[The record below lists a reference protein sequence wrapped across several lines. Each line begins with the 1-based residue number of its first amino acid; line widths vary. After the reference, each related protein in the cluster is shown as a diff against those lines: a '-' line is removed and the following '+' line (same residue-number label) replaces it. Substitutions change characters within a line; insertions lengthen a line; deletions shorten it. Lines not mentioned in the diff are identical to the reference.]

1 MKKFLYILLSVLV
14 LVFIIARISNSQ
26 EIPKI
31 SSYVVDN
38 ANILN
43 QETKDKII
51 NLSKTL
57 NEKDGTELV
66 VVTIPS
72 LNGTSLEEYSMKIA
86 HETGIGK
93 KGKDNGVLFLIIKN
107 DRKMRIEVGYGLEG
121 KLTDITS
128 KHILDDVKPFFKKGD
143 YDGGILKGVEEII
156 QVVNGEFKAE
166 SKGMSD
172 GMFWF
177 IIIVLAVI
185 LALIIFTGGDIL
197 FIPLMIFDG
206 SSGSSSGSSFGG
218 GGFGGGGSSGDW

>member
-14 LVFIIARISNSQ
+14 ISFFPIRISNSE

-72 LNGTSLEEYSMKIA
+72 LNGASLEEYSMKIA

-93 KGKDNGVLFLIIKN
+93 KGKDNGVLFLIVKN

-166 SKGMSD
+166 SKEMSD

-177 IIIVLAVI
+177 IVIGIIILVLLV
-185 LALIIFTGGDIL
+185 IFTGGDIL
-197 FIPLMIFDG
+197 FIPLMLFDG
-206 SSGSSSGSSFGG
+206 SSGSSSGGFGG